1 MTYDDMRI
9 YLIEELIKEMP
20 EYCDLDIPD
29 DTDEQ
34 KRLLRAL
41 MNIRPP
47 IPAAPDFLKVQD
59 AYLSLE
65 IERRGIVDVSLLEP
79 VRLNSRMSLWQGD
92 ITRLKVDAI
101 VNAAN
106 SALLGC
112 FQPCHSCIDN
122 MIHTS
127 AGVQLRLK
135 CYEIMEAQGYE
146 ESAGTAKITPGYNLP
161 CRYVL
166 HTVGPVIVGP
176 LTEQDC
182 EQLAGCYL
190 SSLKL
195 AAQNKVDSI
204 AFCCISTG
212 VFHFPQDR
220 AARIAVKT
228 VSDFLK
234 QDDSVRRVIFDVFTD
249 EDFALYQKLLER

>member
-1 MTYDDMRI
+1 
-9 YLIEELIKEMP
+9 MP
-20 EYCDLDIPD
+20 
-29 DTDEQ
+29 
-34 KRLLRAL
+34 
-41 MNIRPP
+41 
-47 IPAAPDFLKVQD
+47 
-59 AYLSLE
+59 
-65 IERRGIVDVSLLEP
+65 
-79 VRLNSRMSLWQGD
+79 
-92 ITRLKVDAI
+92 
-101 VNAAN
+101 
-106 SALLGC
+106 
-112 FQPCHSCIDN
+112 
-122 MIHTS
+122 

-135 CYEIMEAQGYE
+135 CHEIMEAQGYE

-190 SSLKL
+190 SCLKL

-249 EDFALYQKLLER
+249 EDFALYQKLFGDKSSEIFSGPCYTETRRKKAVRIMIHRLSDRVADDILTMITIEKRFLPGEKLPNENRMAEELGSAGRR

>member
-65 IERRGIVDVSLLEP
+65 IERRGIVDSSLLEP
-79 VRLNSRMSLWQGD
+79 VRLNSRMFLWQGD

-135 CYEIMEAQGYE
+135 CHEIMEAQGYE
-146 ESAGTAKITPGYNLP
+146 AVSYTHLTLP
-161 CRYVL
+161 
-166 HTVGPVIVGP
+166 TK
-176 LTEQDC
+176 
-182 EQLAGCYL
+182 A
-190 SSLKL
+190 
-195 AAQNKVDSI
+195 
-204 AFCCISTG
+204 
-212 VFHFPQDR
+212 
-220 AARIAVKT
+220 
-228 VSDFLK
+228 
-234 QDDSVRRVIFDVFTD
+234 
-249 EDFALYQKLLER
+249 